1 MIDRQS
7 INASLITSMI
17 AIVLVVIVLAGSAM
31 SFVSA
36 LLSPGV
42 NDDDPA
48 EPITRLVQSH
58 QERSEVYRDRF
69 AGRSIFYTP
78 RPWPSPPRPTPPPP
92 PPPPP
97 DDPPG
102 GDDPVEIDDTPP
114 PPPPPPADYE
124 GPPVLFVLGRE
135 VYFRTDDEDSPMIRV
150 ALREQNEAH
159 GVAVLAIDS
168 PRTVTLGHRGGEYE
182 IALFSWGMPGIQ
194 SDALASEDTEQIPG
208 LVTLSEDGEEVRR
221 SGRPRSDDP
230 RPTDTGRPTGRDRAQ
245 PADRG
250 RGQPAERGRP
260 QRPAGRGSER
270 GSGRDRSTPERGRP
284 R

>member
-31 SFVSA
+31 SLVSA
-36 LLSPGV
+36 VLSPGV
-42 NDDDPA
+42 NDEDPA
-48 EPITRLVQSH
+48 ERITSLVQAH
-58 QERSEVYRDRF
+58 EERSSVYRDRF

-78 RPWPSPPRPTPPPP
+78 RPWPSPPPTPRPAPP

-97 DDPPG
+97 DDVDD
-102 GDDPVEIDDTPP
+102 DDPVPDEVDDTPP
-114 PPPPPPADYE
+114 PPPPPPVDYE

-135 VYFRTDDEDSPMIRV
+135 VYFRTDDEERPMIRV
-150 ALREQNEAH
+150 ALREHNEEH
-159 GVAVLAIDS
+159 GVSVLAIDS
-168 PRTVTLGHRGGEYE
+168 PRTVTLGHRGGQYE

-221 SGRPRSDDP
+221 SGRPRSEDP
-230 RPTDTGRPTGRDRAQ
+230 RPADRGRPTGRDRAQ

-250 RGQPAERGRP
+250 RGQPADRGRP
-260 QRPAGRGSER
+260 QQPAGR
-270 GSGRDRSTPERGRP
+270 GSGRDRSTPDRGRP